1 MATRGSAC
9 PCSLSGRLSKRDF
22 SVCSSEV
29 IGGTPT
35 AGPPGRRPNRTARR
49 SPAAVRGRAAARR
62 RTWGRTA
69 CLSVRHSIPAPP
81 PRGPSHSH
89 LLPVSH
95 SPPSLPRPPFPAP
108 PPLLPPV
115 SLPFPLPPPF

>member
-1 MATRGSAC
+1 MATRVSAC

-35 AGPPGRRPNRTARR
+35 AGPPGRRPNRNARR

-62 RTWGRTA
+62 RTRGRQA
-69 CLSVRHSIPAPP
+69 GRDRKSVVEGKSVAVRVGLGGRRNIQTKHQQ
-81 PRGPSHSH
+81 RTNN
-89 LLPVSH
+89 
-95 SPPSLPRPPFPAP
+95 
-108 PPLLPPV
+108 
-115 SLPFPLPPPF
+115 